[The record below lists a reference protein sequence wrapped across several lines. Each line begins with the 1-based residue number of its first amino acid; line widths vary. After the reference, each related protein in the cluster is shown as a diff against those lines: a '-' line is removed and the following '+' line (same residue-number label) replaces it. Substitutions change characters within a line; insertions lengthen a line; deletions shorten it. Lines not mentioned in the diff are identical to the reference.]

1 LLVENEQDLLATY
14 GKPLDKD
21 GQFEYWMTAS
31 SYLSYGGVL
40 RVLRSDN
47 SSLRNAGV
55 GTVTGEGPKGDDGV
69 KIKSYDDY
77 TEYHTSGLG
86 WFFAAKNPGT
96 WGNGLKVFTIDH
108 FADQVITG
116 IATTG
121 TGTDNAILVGMG
133 ITQSITGRTRVDSSG
148 ITTTYSGFMRGI
160 ITGVG
165 VSEISVRVVD
175 RIQTDGITTSHHKT
189 NYDQLQFIGA
199 SIDVVSTPTTTSIG
213 ATNGIVAEPNI
224 SKITGITTQTGVQAV
239 ASVQTSNISGG
250 SLTGN
255 LNISEGGSG
264 YKEAPTVTISG
275 GGGSAGIGT
284 ATIVGGTVTNIS
296 VGGGSGYTT
305 IPSVALSAPDN
316 GLSQDIAIG
325 DNVTVT
331 GGNST
336 VASGT
341 KVVSIGIGTI
351 TVDKTISGI
360 STVGAG
366 ATFIFTR
373 TEGTTTT
380 RESNTMFVIDKDGD
394 VVGHAGDTGIGT
406 ITKSTVKDWYNSQT
420 LGLSKGGDISWN
432 SIAEKPG
439 TSEYALS
446 RESENDEI
454 HVVVIDEDGSATGI
468 AGNIVEKFLYLSK
481 AKDGKRQPSEEVYYK
496 NYLANVSEF
505 IYAGLA
511 PTSTD
516 SGQTVSTS
524 LKDASSTEELD
535 DFTIT
540 GGGQWGQNT
549 AGVIF
554 DVQGNKSF
562 SFKGGKDY
570 STRADGLGNTTFDGY
585 QVDKGDVINSY
596 NILRNPAEYD
606 INFIIQGPSGGGTI
620 FDAQAKA
627 SALISIANL
636 RKDCIACISPHRS
649 GIVNIANS
657 DKQTDALV
665 EFYRALQSSS
675 YAVFDSGYK
684 YTFDRF
690 NNEFRYIP
698 LNGDIAGLMAR
709 TSINS
714 FSWFSPAGASR
725 GAINGAIKLAYN
737 PTQAQRDIIYP
748 KRINPVIASPG
759 AGIILF
765 GDRTGLGVASAFDR
779 INVRR
784 LFLTLEDVIERAAR
798 DQLFEFNDIITRT
811 NFLNIV
817 DPFLRDVKAK
827 RGITD
832 FVVICDETNNTPA
845 VIDANQFKADIF
857 IKPARSINFIG
868 LTFVATRTGVSF
880 EEVVGNV

>member
-1 LLVENEQDLLATY
+1 MSLNLVSPGVKVREVDLTNGNISGAQELVGAIAGPFEKGPIDVPILVENEQDLLATY
-14 GKPLDKD
+14 GKPLNTD

-47 SSLRNAGV
+47 SSLNNANDQNA
-55 GTVTGEGPKGDDGV
+55 TV

-77 TEYHTSGLG
+77 TANHTSNTN
-86 WFFAAKNPGT
+86 FFYAAKNPGT

-108 FADQVITG
+108 FADQVITVG
-116 IATTG
+116 STAG
-121 TGTDNAILVGMG
+121 LSVGMG
-133 ITQSITGRTRVDSSG
+133 VTQSITGRIEVGSG
-148 ITTTYSGFMRGI
+148 TTSAFGSGFMRGV

-165 VSEISVRVVD
+165 TTGGPGIQANQITVKVIDKVD
-175 RIQTDGITTSHHKT
+175 VATKTASSTT
-189 NYDQLQFIGA
+189 YDKLQFKTA
-199 SIDVVSTPTTTSIG
+199 TSETETTTTSTGIG
-213 ATNGIVAEPNI
+213 TTSGVVDSGFDIT
-224 SKITGITTQTGVQAV
+224 ITGIGTT
-239 ASVQTSNISGG
+239 
-250 SLTGN
+250 
-255 LNISEGGSG
+255 
-264 YKEAPTVTISG
+264 
-275 GGGSAGIGT
+275 AGIAG
-284 ATIVGGTVTNIS
+284 IS
-296 VGGGSGYTT
+296 T
-305 IPSVALSAPDN
+305 
-316 GLSQDIAIG
+316 DILLG
-325 DNVTVT
+325 DIVTVT

-336 VASGT
+336 VAAGT
-341 KVVSIGIGTI
+341 TVVAIGASTI
-351 TVDKTISGI
+351 TVDKAITGI
-360 STVGAG
+360 STSGDGAVF
-366 ATFIFTR
+366 TFTR
-373 TEGTTTT
+373 SSGVSTTT
-380 RESNTMFVIDKDGD
+380 NTNTIFVNNSDGD
-394 VVGHAGDTGIGT
+394 GIST
-406 ITKSTVKDWYNSQT
+406 YTSATVKDWYNSQT
-420 LGLSKGGDISWN
+420 LGLTKGADIAWN
-432 SIAEKPG
+432 TIAEKPG
-439 TSEYALS
+439 TSEYAQS
-446 RESENDEI
+446 RESKNDEI
-454 HVVVIDEDGSATGI
+454 HVVVIDEDGSATGV
-468 AGNIVEKFLYLSK
+468 AGNIVEKHLYLSK

-505 IYAGLA
+505 IYAGGA
-511 PTSTD
+511 PSGVSGGLTAVNSGSGDTD
-516 SGQTVSTS
+516 
-524 LKDASSTEELD
+524 LKDFATTSGNWGTNASGVTYNVEGNRSY
-535 DFTIT
+535 DF
-540 GGGQWGQNT
+540 
-549 AGVIF
+549 V
-554 DVQGNKSF
+554 
-562 SFKGGKDY
+562 GGKDY
-570 STRADGLGNTTFDGY
+570 SSRVVNSVTVHDGY
-585 QVDKGDVINSY
+585 QIDKGDVINSY
-596 NILRNPAEYD
+596 NILKNPAEYT
-606 INFIIQGPSGGGTI
+606 INFILQGPSSGTI

-627 SALISIANL
+627 SALISIADL

-649 GIVNIANS
+649 GVVNQSNS
-657 DKQTDALV
+657 DKQTDNIVDFFA
-665 EFYRALQSSS
+665 ALQSSS

-690 NNEFRYIP
+690 NNEFRFIP
-698 LNGDIAGLMAR
+698 LNGDIGGLMAR

-737 PTQAQRDIIYP
+737 PSQAQRDIIYP

-784 LFLTLEDVIERAAR
+784 LFLTLEDTIERAAR
-798 DQLFEFNDIITRT
+798 DQLFEFNDVITRT